1 MTANVEATMV
11 ALRGLLE
18 GHHARLEA
26 ESMVG
31 SPWLN
36 ALSVNLQTSGIACQI
51 AQNCLVAVCFLA
63 AVFAQSG

>member
-31 SPWLN
+31 HGSAFRVRFPR
-36 ALSVNLQTSGIACQI
+36 A
-51 AQNCLVAVCFLA
+51 
-63 AVFAQSG
+63 